1 MLPLKP
7 FNDYIRQNSLFSPD
21 QRILLAVSGGKD
33 SVLMAHF
40 FKQSGVNFGIAHCNF
55 GLRGAESQRD
65 EHFVR
70 TLAALMEVQVFVTG
84 FYTKTYASAHQLST
98 QMAARELRYR
108 WFEEVRLANGFD
120 YIAVAHHQ
128 DDAIETVLLNL
139 VRGTGIAG
147 LHGILSKRDFLIRPM
162 LFLSRSGIDELIDK
176 HKIDFV
182 EDSSNLSGNYA
193 RNKVRLDVIP
203 KLKELNPNLE
213 QTFEQNI
220 RRFAN
225 AEIVVQQRVTQLR
238 SEICRIQNGEMRI
251 SLEKIRELHPQ
262 AFLLFEILKEYSFSE
277 AVTDEI
283 AEALSKQSG
292 TSFYSATHRVTID
305 RAELLVTR
313 IAKEPAQLMQVIH
326 RADTNILLGDRRIQV
341 SWADGAAFENDANKA
356 FVDTEK
362 LIFPLVLRTWNNG
375 DRFMPLGM
383 KRFKNLSDFFID
395 QKVPLPQKEHIP
407 ILVNG
412 NGDIVWVAGLRQDNR
427 YKVTATTKKVAIFE
441 QKFN

>member
-40 FKQSGVNFGIAHCNF
+40 FKQSGIDFGIAHCNF

-70 TLAALMEVQVFVTG
+70 GLAALMEVPVFVTD
-84 FYTKTYASAHQLST
+84 FETKSYASAHQIST

-108 WFEEVRLANGFD
+108 WFEEIRLANGFD

-128 DDAIETVLLNL
+128 GDVVETVLLNL
-139 VRGTGIAG
+139 IRGTGIAG

-176 HKIDFV
+176 YAIDFV

-193 RNKVRLDVIP
+193 RNKLRLDVIP
-203 KLKELNPNLE
+203 RLRELNPNLE

-220 RRFAN
+220 GRFAA
-225 AEIVVQQRVTQLR
+225 AEIVLQQRVAQLR
-238 SEICRIQNGEMRI
+238 SEICEIQNDEIRI

-262 AFLLFEILKEYSFSE
+262 AFLLFEILKEYNFRES
-277 AVTDEI
+277 VTEEI
-283 AEALSKQSG
+283 AEALNKQSG

-305 RAELLVTR
+305 RADLLITKIPVENTR
-313 IAKEPAQLMQVIH
+313 LLQVH
-326 RADTNILLGDRRIQV
+326 RTDTDIYLGDRQIHI
-341 SWADGAAFENDANKA
+341 SWVEGADFDNNVNKA

-362 LIFPLVLRTWNNG
+362 LIFPLVLRTWYKG

-383 KRFKNLSDFFID
+383 KRYKNLSDFFID

>member
-7 FNDYIRQNSLFSPD
+7 FTEYIRQNSLFSPD

-40 FKQSGVNFGIAHCNF
+40 FKQSGIDFGIAHCNF

-70 TLAALMEVQVFVTG
+70 GLSALMEVPVFVTD
-84 FYTKTYASAHQLST
+84 FETKSYASTHQIST
-98 QMAARELRYR
+98 QMAARDLRYR

-128 DDAIETVLLNL
+128 GDVVETVLLNL
-139 VRGTGIAG
+139 IRGTGIAG
-147 LHGILSKRDFLIRPM
+147 LHGILAKRDFLIRPM

-176 HKIDFV
+176 YAIDFV

-193 RNKVRLDVIP
+193 RNKLRLDVIP
-203 KLKELNPNLE
+203 RLRELNPNLE

-220 RRFAN
+220 GRFAA
-225 AEIVVQQRVTQLR
+225 AEIVLQQRVAQLR
-238 SEICRIQNGEMRI
+238 SEICEIQNDEIRI

-262 AFLLFEILKEYSFSE
+262 AFLLFEILKEYNFRES
-277 AVTDEI
+277 VTEEI
-283 AEALSKQSG
+283 AEALNKQSG

-305 RAELLVTR
+305 RADLLITKIPVENTR
-313 IAKEPAQLMQVIH
+313 LLQVH
-326 RADTNILLGDRRIQV
+326 RTDTDIYLGDRQIHI
-341 SWADGAAFENDANKA
+341 SWVEGADFDNNVNKA

-362 LIFPLVLRTWNNG
+362 LIFPLVLRTWYKG

-383 KRFKNLSDFFID
+383 KRYKNLSDFFID
-395 QKVPLPQKEHIP
+395 QKVPLPQKDHIP

>member
-7 FNDYIRQNSLFSPD
+7 FNDYIRQNSLFSPE

-33 SVLMAHF
+33 SVLMVHF
-40 FKQSGVNFGIAHCNF
+40 FKQSGIDFGIAHCNF

-70 TLAALMEVQVFVTG
+70 GLAALMEVPVFVTQ
-84 FYTKTYASAHQLST
+84 FATKTYASAHQIST
-98 QMAARELRYR
+98 QMAARDLRYR
-108 WFEEVRLANGFD
+108 WFEEIRGANGFD

-128 DDAIETVLLNL
+128 GDVVETVLLNL
-139 VRGTGIAG
+139 IRGTGIAG
-147 LHGILSKRDFLIRPM
+147 LHGILSKSNFLIRPM

-176 HKIDFV
+176 YSIDFV

-193 RNKVRLDVIP
+193 RNKLRLDVIP

-213 QTFEQNI
+213 HTFEQNV
-220 RRFAN
+220 RRFAA
-225 AEIVVQQRVTQLR
+225 AEIVLQQRVDQLR
-238 SEICRIQNGEMRI
+238 SEICAIQNDGMRI
-251 SLEKIRELHPQ
+251 SLEKIKDLHPQ
-262 AFLLFEILKEYSFSE
+262 AFLLFEILKEYDFTE
-277 AVTDEI
+277 AVTNEI
-283 AEALSKQSG
+283 AEALNKQSG

-305 RAELLVTR
+305 RAELLVTKIPGEISR
-313 IAKEPAQLMQVIH
+313 VLQIH
-326 RADTNILLGDRRIQV
+326 QTDTEIHLGDRQIHI
-341 SWADGAAFENDANKA
+341 SWADGSDFEKNVNKA

-362 LIFPLVLRTWNNG
+362 LIFPLVLRTWFRG

-383 KRFKNLSDFFID
+383 KRYKNLSDFFID